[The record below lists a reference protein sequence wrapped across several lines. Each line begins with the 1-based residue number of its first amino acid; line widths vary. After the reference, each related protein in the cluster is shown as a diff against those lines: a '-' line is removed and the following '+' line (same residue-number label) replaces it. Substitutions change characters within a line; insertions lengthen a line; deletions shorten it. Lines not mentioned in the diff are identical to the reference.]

1 MEDTP
6 GQNIEHKDWEK
17 FIPLDKSWI
26 IRMGVLDLVNGR
38 NDIKDFLDQQTDL
51 GDDLLALKR
60 VVAVWNTDEPIDVGE
75 SGTLYRILQ
84 FISWKMGRDK
94 KFITRGT
101 LTEREKNMP
110 NNPNIVNLNLRE
122 LRALPDDTSQRVPAA
137 LLSGSE
143 EPIPENIDYEVKI
156 TTVEALK
163 HWKKQREGGLV
174 WQAKYDE
181 TLQNQAKAFLELQSG
196 IKASFIPVHSEDY
209 CFARVFGYMT
219 KEEGKVK
226 WSKLQG
232 HETPRLDEME
242 KVIVQ
247 AEADEPIDSRDH
259 RVVQAMAMWGV
270 VNKKELNF
278 TPDAR
283 KAVNKSWPQFW
294 EFLKEQ
300 TKVI

>member
-1 MEDTP
+1 MEGTP
-6 GQNIEHKDWEK
+6 GQKIERKNWEK

-26 IRMGVLDLVNGR
+26 IRMGVLDLINGHS
-38 NDIKDFLDQQTDL
+38 DIREFLDKQTNL
-51 GDDLLALKR
+51 GDDLIALKR
-60 VVAVWNTDEPIDVGE
+60 AAQVWNMDEPIDVGE

-84 FISWKMGRDK
+84 FISWKMGLNK
-94 KFITRGT
+94 KFITHGT
-101 LTEREKNMP
+101 LENRIKKMP
-110 NNPNIVNLNLRE
+110 NDPNIVNLSLIE
-122 LRALPDDTSQRVPAA
+122 LRALPDDTSQRVTAA
-137 LLSGSE
+137 VLSGSE
-143 EPIPENIDYEVKI
+143 EPVPENIDYEVKI
-156 TTVEALK
+156 TTVQALE
-163 HWKKQREGGLV
+163 HWKKHRQAGLV
-174 WQAKYDE
+174 WEPRYDE
-181 TLQNQAKAFLELQSG
+181 TLQSQAEAFLELNKG
-196 IKASFIPVHSEDY
+196 LRPIFNPIHSEDY

-226 WSKLQG
+226 WPKLQG

-242 KVIVQ
+242 RVIVQ
-247 AEADEPIDSRDH
+247 AEAGEPIDSRDH